1 MKKLIISMFS
11 FLSLSLSLS
20 LYAIEA
26 DVWVY
31 EIDVEKI
38 TEAEE
43 LFRGAIKVGQEVG
56 QNVGVGMQ
64 QIGRG
69 GDLIVRWYDFYESP
83 SQRAKTRYSSPKW
96 DKYVQMFWDSE
107 AVKSNPRNYQ
117 MTLIDDEMCNAPAT
131 VQVWVWKPKPGRF
144 NEAIE
149 NFKQSKALF
158 EAHGFEIDMWQEGLG
173 GQDNLQFVMCSQS
186 MEAEAKSIESL
197 FNSNE
202 WKAAQPLSPLYN
214 SDNENSDLVGSFQMF
229 PLQLD

>member
-1 MKKLIISMFS
+1 MFS

-83 SQRAKTRYSSPKW
+83 SQRA
-96 DKYVQMFWDSE
+96 
-107 AVKSNPRNYQ
+107 
-117 MTLIDDEMCNAPAT
+117 
-131 VQVWVWKPKPGRF
+131 
-144 NEAIE
+144 
-149 NFKQSKALF
+149 
-158 EAHGFEIDMWQEGLG
+158 
-173 GQDNLQFVMCSQS
+173 
-186 MEAEAKSIESL
+186 
-197 FNSNE
+197 
-202 WKAAQPLSPLYN
+202 
-214 SDNENSDLVGSFQMF
+214 
-229 PLQLD
+229 

>member
-1 MKKLIISMFS
+1 MNKLIISMLS

-96 DKYVQMFWDSE
+96 DKYVQKFWDSE
-107 AVKSNPRNYQ
+107 VVKSNPRNY
-117 MTLIDDEMCNAPAT
+117 
-131 VQVWVWKPKPGRF
+131 
-144 NEAIE
+144 
-149 NFKQSKALF
+149 
-158 EAHGFEIDMWQEGLG
+158 
-173 GQDNLQFVMCSQS
+173 
-186 MEAEAKSIESL
+186 
-197 FNSNE
+197 
-202 WKAAQPLSPLYN
+202 
-214 SDNENSDLVGSFQMF
+214 
-229 PLQLD
+229 

>member
-1 MKKLIISMFS
+1 MFS

-20 LYAIEA
+20 LHAIEA

-107 AVKSNPRNYQ
+107 VVKSNPRNYQ
-117 MTLIDDEMCNAPAT
+117 MRHWCFMFMPTRSQNPD
-131 VQVWVWKPKPGRF
+131 GRGCTRDCWF
-144 NEAIE
+144 T
-149 NFKQSKALF
+149 
-158 EAHGFEIDMWQEGLG
+158 
-173 GQDNLQFVMCSQS
+173 GQHRWTSRTRCCG
-186 MEAEAKSIESL
+186 E
-197 FNSNE
+197 
-202 WKAAQPLSPLYN
+202 
-214 SDNENSDLVGSFQMF
+214 
-229 PLQLD
+229 